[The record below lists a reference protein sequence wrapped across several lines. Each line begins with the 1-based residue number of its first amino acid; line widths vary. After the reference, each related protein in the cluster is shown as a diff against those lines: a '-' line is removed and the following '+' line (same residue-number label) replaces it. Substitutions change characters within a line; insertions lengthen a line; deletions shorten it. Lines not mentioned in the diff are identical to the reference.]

1 MLPPDDTSFRA
12 DETEGQA
19 AALLSTG
26 LNETL
31 MERFKR
37 YYRQY
42 RLNSGADE
50 GFILARETLVLA
62 MLNDIS
68 NYANADDLISIR
80 RMMGEWDEIHLMI
93 QASND
98 SLKESFEQ
106 ELKLHTSTKH

>member
-1 MLPPDDTSFRA
+1 MLPPDDTFYRA

-19 AALLSTG
+19 AALLSSV

-37 YYRQY
+37 FYEFY
-42 RLNSGADE
+42 RLNSGVDDGFSLAKDALVFAILKDISTYADE
-50 GFILARETLVLA
+50 
-62 MLNDIS
+62 
-68 NYANADDLISIR
+68 DDLISIR
-80 RMMGEWDEIHLMI
+80 RVMGEWDEIQFMI

-106 ELKLHTSTKH
+106 ELLKH

>member
-1 MLPPDDTSFRA
+1 MLPPDDISFRA
-12 DETEGQA
+12 DESEGQA
-19 AALLSTG
+19 AALLSTE

-37 YYRQY
+37 YYGQY

-50 GFILARETLVLA
+50 GFMQARETLVLA

-68 NYANADDLISIR
+68 DYANADDLISIR
-80 RMMGEWDEIHLMI
+80 RVMGEWDEIRFMI

-106 ELKLHTSTKH
+106 ELKQHTGTKN